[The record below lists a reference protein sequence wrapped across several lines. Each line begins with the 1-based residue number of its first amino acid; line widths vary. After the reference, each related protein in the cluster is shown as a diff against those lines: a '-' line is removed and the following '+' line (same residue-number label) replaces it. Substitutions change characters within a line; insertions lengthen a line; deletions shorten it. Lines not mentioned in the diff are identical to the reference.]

1 MDWDFFKAENGKFR
15 AKRLPSPQKSTVKF
29 KDVTDLACFR
39 EDLREADTFTE
50 AIKEYKNHFDSFYS
64 YEVEL
69 ETFDEVFDKNRNKFL
84 GKLGFLKNESSPF
97 HELLDF
103 ENDEAD
109 WILVDNKTG
118 SALLKAGIVDRK
130 EELNQENWVN
140 FLSRKYR
147 VPDLAD
153 LTKGVLKLTGKK
165 AEKVEQLYQAIMNG
179 AFQHPEPIGIRPNAA
194 FGIWLASLQEK
205 YVNELESAL
214 GQFPYPL
221 PFTAAV
227 WDLAISDNADWDV
240 IGKTIRIRHEDAL
253 KHIENER
260 AGSKPSKLLKFLGL
274 QPQIKIE
281 EISIPVRNNFEP
293 PPNSTI
299 PMRVIN
305 FNYVNTANNP
315 SQRKVEL
322 KHLWLSNNCIYL
334 NGFCHTSDEDRTF
347 RMDRIQGSIQNHDN
361 GTGIQ
366 ANEIQ
371 SIETLQSFL
380 QVSQKKKSPAKVPW
394 LLIIAAV
401 IIIYLII

>member
-1 MDWDFFKAENGKFR
+1 M
-15 AKRLPSPQKSTVKF
+15 
-29 KDVTDLACFR
+29 
-39 EDLREADTFTE
+39 
-50 AIKEYKNHFDSFYS
+50 
-64 YEVEL
+64 
-69 ETFDEVFDKNRNKFL
+69 
-84 GKLGFLKNESSPF
+84 
-97 HELLDF
+97 
-103 ENDEAD
+103 
-109 WILVDNKTG
+109 
-118 SALLKAGIVDRK
+118 
-130 EELNQENWVN
+130 
-140 FLSRKYR
+140 
-147 VPDLAD
+147 
-153 LTKGVLKLTGKK
+153 
-165 AEKVEQLYQAIMNG
+165 
-179 AFQHPEPIGIRPNAA
+179 
-194 FGIWLASLQEK
+194 
-205 YVNELESAL
+205 
-214 GQFPYPL
+214 
-221 PFTAAV
+221 
-227 WDLAISDNADWDV
+227 
-240 IGKTIRIRHEDAL
+240 

-299 PMRVIN
+299 PKRVVN